1 MQKSPFYNDRSNLM
15 RNIKELI
22 PVIPICA
29 ILVVLMT
36 AAIRD
41 DNAKRV
47 FCQNN
52 LKKIYRFTLMYEKD
66 HGGLP
71 PVSVPTKP
79 LWKFWPHYIGKYSTE
94 LRDFACPSD
103 PRNEPLFARKRT
115 PLLPEKRIAC
125 SYGMN
130 YFLTEHF
137 AKKRGVKPFLA
148 NLSKP
153 SRTILHGDSKG
164 PYMLPE
170 RFWTYEQA
178 MRHDNETGFFSFGD
192 GHVARMKQSDF
203 GKKNAKGVFQS
214 DFSKWHWL

>member
-1 MQKSPFYNDRSNLM
+1 M

-79 LWKFWPHYIGKYSTE
+79 LWKFWPNYINKYCKE
-94 LRDFACPSD
+94 IWLRCIV
-103 PRNEPLFARKRT
+103 
-115 PLLPEKRIAC
+115 PLLIVAG
-125 SYGMN
+125 SWM
-130 YFLTEHF
+130 F
-137 AKKRGVKPFLA
+137 AIWFA
-148 NLSKP
+148 N
-153 SRTILHGDSKG
+153 ILLNIIK
-164 PYMLPE
+164 
-170 RFWTYEQA
+170 
-178 MRHDNETGFFSFGD
+178 
-192 GHVARMKQSDF
+192 
-203 GKKNAKGVFQS
+203 
-214 DFSKWHWL
+214 

>member
-1 MQKSPFYNDRSNLM
+1 MKNC
-15 RNIKELI
+15 KELLLTAA
-22 PVIPICA
+22 VA
-29 ILVVLMT
+29 GILFMLAT

-41 DNAKRV
+41 DQAKRT

-52 LKKIYRFTLMYEKD
+52 LRKLHNFTLMYESD
-66 HGGLP
+66 HGALP

-79 LWKFWPHYIGKYSTE
+79 LWKFWPQYIGVYSSNI
-94 LRDFACPSD
+94 RDFACAVD
-103 PRNEPLFARKRT
+103 PRNETLFARKRT

-137 AKKRGVKPFLA
+137 AKKLKRKPLLA
-148 NLSKP
+148 NLSNP
-153 SRTILHGDSKG
+153 GQTILHGDSKG

-170 RFWTYEQA
+170 RFWTYEKA
-178 MRHDNETGFFSFGD
+178 MRHEEESAFFSFGD
-192 GHVARMKQSDF
+192 GHVAQMKQKDF
-203 GKKNAKGVFQS
+203 GKTGQDGKFRS